1 MSEETDNNISFADLD
16 YPNKIIKIY
25 HISDIHIRL
34 QKRHDEYKKVF
45 TNLYNS
51 LKEEVKSSLGGDSS
65 KGIIIITGDILH
77 SKTELSP
84 ECVSLTADF
93 FQKLA
98 KIMPLIIMAGNHD
111 ANLNNNNRLDS
122 LTPIVEKVISR
133 SQCYYLRQSG
143 FYRFNNLLIGLTS
156 VFDYNFINA
165 SDIPKLELDGIEHT
179 VALFHGRVDGAIT
192 DTGTVMEGERGIN
205 KKSFDGYDYV
215 LLGDIHKQQFLIP
228 EKMAYAGSLIQQNH
242 GESQTGHGYLI
253 WDLENKTVSHREVKN
268 DYGFVTLRIKEGK
281 LLKTKDCYIPQKCYL
296 RLEIDDKTTREE
308 QKTILQELNEKR
320 TILELIQTNVR
331 SSDGTGTGNDAN
343 EEADDKMLRALSFN
357 VLNHQYQNTEIEKFL
372 NTKKVSEE
380 MIEKVK
386 TLNTEYNQQILVAE
400 TILGGSWK
408 LKLLEFSNLFCYGE
422 DNSIS
427 FEKSKGIIGLVAPNH
442 SGKSSIIDIIL
453 FTLFDKTSR
462 KGTARDILRLG
473 EKSFKCKLEIEMDNK
488 IFVIKKVG
496 TKKSSDVMSVS
507 VDFSY
512 YSNDTKEPNTNTK
525 KSLTITKLTGK
536 TPAETKRT
544 IESYF
549 GTFDDMVMTSV
560 SLQNNN
566 TQFADSTTSEKRK
579 EFEKL
584 LRIDIFEK
592 LKDVSSEVSR
602 EKKAIIKHLT
612 SELPED
618 ALKILLD
625 EHITL
630 QEKMTKVEGDLIKE
644 KENLGELRQLES
656 GLMVRLSSAI
666 NQIPS
671 QYKDLVKRGNNELDK
686 YRNKLVKDVDTLK
699 DEFDLEAAAELFSSA
714 NLDEWKTKEKERK
727 TKLREVESKIDEL
740 TRKLHYIPAK
750 EGVIPPREREKA
762 SEEFDTATEEVFKL
776 KQKLKK
782 LRECDW
788 EEKTLV
794 AGICGVVI
802 EKQIDKHPRKGKMCA
817 FYDDLEKT
825 INQVLDEKYQAGS
838 NSEIDDISV
847 EIKKKSTLIDKLGAE
862 MTYYDE
868 YYKNQELRKKNEKT
882 QGEIDVLKKKKRK
895 LDASEFDISAFMDYQ
910 KLGKM
915 EEELK
920 ALDEV
925 FDNLTK
931 YSECH
936 GELNDVMGKI
946 LRLEKLI
953 DNLEEKRGNLKG
965 SIGVVETEMKT
976 SVEKKKKLEMCIM
989 EMDVLSTYQDCLKT
1003 IPFIIIDK
1011 IIPQLEQNI
1020 NMMLTSLV
1028 NFTLNFKISE
1038 KELNIYITRPHGQIP
1053 LSNASGFEKFVGS
1066 LFLRMGLINISNLP
1080 KANFLAIDE
1089 GWSNFDYENMNNVG
1103 MIMDYLRGE
1112 FDFVILVSH
1121 LQAMREQTDQQIN
1134 IKVEKKPGANE
1145 YSLSSVKHPF

>member
-45 TNLYNS
+45 ANLYNS
-51 LKEEVKSSLGGDSS
+51 LKEEVKESLGGDSS

-84 ECVSLTADF
+84 ECVSITADF

-98 KIMPLIIMAGNHD
+98 KIMPLVIMAGNHD

-165 SDIPKLELDGIEHT
+165 SDIPKLELEGIEHT

-242 GESQTGHGYLI
+242 GESQSGHGFLI
-253 WDLENKTVSHREVKN
+253 WDLENKTVSHKEVKN
-268 DYGFVTLRIKEGK
+268 DYGFITLRIKEGK
-281 LLKTKDCYIPQKCYL
+281 LLKTKDCYIPSKCYL

-308 QKTILQELNEKR
+308 QKAILNELNEKR
-320 TILELIQTNVR
+320 TILELIQTNV
-331 SSDGTGTGNDAN
+331 SSSSSTDPNTDTDQ
-343 EEADDKMLRALSFN
+343 KMLQALSFN

-372 NTKKVSEE
+372 SAKKVSTE

-386 TLNTEYNQQILVAE
+386 TLNNEYNQQILVGE

-408 LKLLEFSNLFCYGE
+408 LKTLEFSNLFCYGE
-422 DNSIS
+422 ENVIS
-427 FEKSKGIIGLVAPNH
+427 FEKSKGIVGLVAPNH

-512 YSNDTKEPNTNTK
+512 YSLDKDKDNGSK

-630 QEKMTKVEGDLIKE
+630 QEKMTQTEVDLVKE
-644 KENLGELRQLES
+644 KENLTDLRQLES

-666 NQIPS
+666 NQIPTE
-671 QYKDLVKRGNNELDK
+671 YKDLAKRGNNELEK
-686 YRNKLVKDVDTLK
+686 YRNKLAKDVEALK

-727 TKLREVESKIDEL
+727 TKLREVEAKIDEL
-740 TRKLHYIPAK
+740 TWKLHYIPAK
-750 EGVIPPREREKA
+750 GGVIPPREREKA
-762 SEEFDTATEEVFKL
+762 QEEYDTATEEVFKL

-788 EEKTLV
+788 EEKSRV
-794 AGICGVVI
+794 SGICAEIIERQTVI
-802 EKQIDKHPRKGKMCA
+802 HPRKGKQLPA

-825 INQVLDEKYQAGS
+825 VAQVLDERYQPGS
-838 NSEIDDISV
+838 QSEIDDIAQI
-847 EIKKKSTLIDKLGAE
+847 IKQKTTTIEKLGTE

-868 YYKNQELRKKNEKT
+868 YYKNEELRKKNEKT
-882 QGEIDVLKKKKRK
+882 QSEIDVLKKKKRK
-895 LDASEFDISAFMDYQ
+895 LDASEFDISSFMDYQ

-915 EEELK
+915 EAELK
-920 ALDEV
+920 ALDEA
-925 FDNLTK
+925 FDNLRK
-931 YSECH
+931 YTECH
-936 GELNDVMGKI
+936 TELNDVMAKI

-965 SIGVVETEMKT
+965 SLGVVETEMKT
-976 SVEKKKKLEMCIM
+976 SMEKKKKLETCIM
-989 EMDVLSTYQDCLKT
+989 EMDVLSTYQDCLKA

-1134 IKVEKKPGANE
+1134 IKIEKKPGANE
-1145 YSLSSVKHPF
+1145 YSLSKILF